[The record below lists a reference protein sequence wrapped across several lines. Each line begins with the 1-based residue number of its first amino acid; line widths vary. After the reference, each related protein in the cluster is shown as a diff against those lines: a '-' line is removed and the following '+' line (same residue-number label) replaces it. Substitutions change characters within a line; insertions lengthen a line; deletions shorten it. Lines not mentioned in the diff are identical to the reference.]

1 MRGPWLRFLTPAFV
15 CILLTN
21 GMARSDEKPE
31 PKKYK
36 ATIVTPEGEI
46 EKDFDL
52 AKPQDTEKLAEH
64 LSAGH
69 VEELKKEKEINILA
83 ISRDLG
89 IWTAVVFILLL
100 VTLRKLAWKP
110 MLEGLNKREQRIHN
124 DLDQAR
130 QEREQAEGLR
140 KQFEAHIAHSEER
153 ARGIIDEGRRD
164 AQRLADDIIAKAKSE
179 MQSEK
184 DRLYRELQ
192 LASDQALH
200 ELWNKA
206 ADMAT
211 LISTKAIRRQLTPDD
226 HKRLMDEALAEMG
239 SAAGK
244 KKLVQTT
251 S

>member
-1 MRGPWLRFLTPAFV
+1 MRGMWSTPLVVA
-15 CILLTN
+15 CILLSS
-21 GMARSDEKPE
+21 GMTRSAEPPE
-31 PKKYK
+31 SKKYN
-36 ATIVTPEGEI
+36 AMIHAREGEI
-46 EKDFDL
+46 EQVFDMERPQEAHRLTELL
-52 AKPQDTEKLAEH
+52 A
-64 LSAGH
+64 AGE

-83 ISRDLG
+83 ISWDLG
-89 IWTAVVFILLL
+89 LWTVVVFVLLL
-100 VTLRKLAWKP
+100 FTLRRLAWKP

-130 QEREQAEGLR
+130 QEREQAEKLR
-140 KQFEAHIAHSEER
+140 KQFEAHIAQSEDR

-164 AQRLADDIIAKAKSE
+164 AQRLADDIIAKAKTE

-200 ELWNKA
+200 QLWNQA

-226 HKRLMDEALAEMG
+226 HKRLMDEALTELG
-239 SAAGK
+239 NAAGK
-244 KKLVQTT
+244 KKQMQSAL
-251 S
+251 